1 MCGIVGFISKQNKS
15 PEACENVARV
25 LIKSLEKLE
34 YRGYDSAGIAILES
48 NGEKKI
54 HMIKTKGQIRDLFEL
69 ASTKFNDLSNCRAGI
84 GHTRWATHG
93 EPNDINSHP
102 HMSFSE
108 KIALVHNG
116 IIENYIELREF
127 LSKHGYECISQTDTE
142 VIVQLVEY
150 YYQEKHDP
158 VEAVRTATNLL
169 EGTYA
174 LAIIFAE
181 HPDMIIALRKD
192 SPLIIGLCKNK
203 NMLAS
208 DVSAMLEHTRDI
220 IRLKDDEMAIV
231 KADSVT
237 VLDRFN
243 EEVEVAPIKITWD
256 AFAAE
261 KDGYDH
267 FMMKEMMQQP
277 TAVRNTI
284 SKYAKDSKIDFG
296 LKNITSDYFKTVKD
310 IYIVA
315 CGSAYHAGFVGAN
328 LFESALRIPTRAH
341 IASEFIYSNPL
352 VNENTLT
359 IIISQSGETLDSLQ
373 ALRKAKSLGSKTL
386 SIVNVEE
393 SIIALESDDVIY
405 TQAGPEIAVATTKA
419 YSAQLV
425 VLYMLLGHILGIR
438 KDDLAIESQYLSECL
453 EIPAMLESILEHKEH
468 IQHLASMYQSCEN
481 IFFLGRNL
489 DYALALEGSLK
500 LKEISY
506 IHSEAYAGGE
516 LKHGTISLI
525 KPGTLV
531 IASCTY
537 EPLFEKSLSNITEVR
552 TRGAE
557 VIALAR
563 EGNTKLQSVAD
574 HCVWLPKCSQM
585 TGPSIAI
592 VPLQLFAYYVAA
604 LRGCE
609 IDKPRNLAKTVTVE

>member
-1 MCGIVGFISKQNKS
+1 MCGIVGYISNNS
-15 PEACENVARV
+15 PASCENVAKI
-25 LIKSLEKLE
+25 LIKALEKLE

-54 HMIKTKGQIRDLFEL
+54 HMIKTKGHIKDLCAL
-69 ASTKFNDLSNCRAGI
+69 AADKFSTLENCRAGI

-93 EPNDINSHP
+93 EPNDVNSHP
-102 HMSFSE
+102 HMSYSKE
-108 KIALVHNG
+108 IALVHNG
-116 IIENYIELREF
+116 IIENYLELREF
-127 LSKHGYECISQTDTE
+127 LTKHDYKFLSQTDTE
-142 VIVQLVEY
+142 VIAQLVEY
-150 YYQEKHDP
+150 YYKETHDP
-158 VEAVRTATNLL
+158 VKAVRTATNMLQ
-169 EGTYA
+169 GTYA

-181 HPDMIIALRKD
+181 HPDMLIALRKD
-192 SPLIIGLCKNK
+192 SPLILGLCENR
-203 NMLAS
+203 NMFAS
-208 DVSAMLEHTRDI
+208 DVSAMLEYTRDI
-220 IRLKDDEMAIV
+220 IRLSDYEMAIV

-237 VLDRFN
+237 ILNRFD
-243 EEVEVAPIKITWD
+243 EEVEKTPVKITWD
-256 AFAAE
+256 ANAAE

-284 SKYAKDSKIDFG
+284 SRYANGTRIDFG
-296 LKNITSDYFKTVKD
+296 LKSITREYLKNVRD
-310 IYIVA
+310 ICIVA
-315 CGSAYHAGFVGAN
+315 CGSAYHAGVVGAN
-328 LFESALRIPTRAH
+328 LFEKALRIPTRAQ
-341 IASEFIYSNPL
+341 IASEFIYSDPL
-352 VNENTLT
+352 INENTLT
-359 IIISQSGETLDSLQ
+359 IVISQSGETLDSLQ
-373 ALRKAKSLGSKTL
+373 ALRKAKELGSKTL
-386 SIVNVEE
+386 SIVNVEG
-393 SIIALESDDVIY
+393 SIIAIESDDCIY

-425 VLYMLLGHILGIR
+425 VLYMLLGHILSIR
-438 KDDLAIESQYLSECL
+438 NDDASIESRYLSECM

-468 IQHLASMYQSCEN
+468 IQHLASLYQNCES
-481 IFFLGRNL
+481 IFYIGRNL

-506 IHSEAYAGGE
+506 IHSEAYASGE

-537 EPLFEKSLSNITEVR
+537 EPLFEKTLSNITEVR
-552 TRGAE
+552 SRGAE

-563 EGNTKLQSVAD
+563 EGNTKLESVAD

-592 VPLQLFAYYVAA
+592 VPMQLFAYYIAA